1 MDYPKN
7 IGSLLPSEFLYL
19 ISNMNVCRIFIYNK
33 RLNFFILCIS
43 LMEKHLNTN
52 LFTHSC
58 PFLVCIL
65 YELLFFQILFS
76 SKRSG
81 TAFTQIFS
89 GAGVEVISEGLL

>member
-1 MDYPKN
+1 
-7 IGSLLPSEFLYL
+7 
-19 ISNMNVCRIFIYNK
+19 
-33 RLNFFILCIS
+33 
-43 LMEKHLNTN
+43 MEKHLNTN